1 MFFLSF
7 MSAMTAATG
16 TMSAAGFGIGTA
28 DALGAAFLC
37 LININRRA
45 AKNSQDNCHNQ
56 KIDHIL
62 FLSAGG
68 QFCLQFL
75 VRIDAQ
81 EDHDGCHDHY
91 CQQAAQETCAKA
103 AGGNQSANLVD
114 QEAQSVA
121 YTQLQQNAA
130 EEPLFVLDLCIH
142 CADGCKAGRSE

>member
-68 QFCLQFL
+68 QFCFQFP
-75 VRIDAQ
+75 VSIDAQ
-81 EDHDGCHDHY
+81 ENHNTHHNDNCHQSTKEARAY
-91 CQQAAQETCAKA
+91 G
-103 AGGNQSANLVD
+103 AGGD
-114 QEAQSVA
+114 
-121 YTQLQQNAA
+121 
-130 EEPLFVLDLCIH
+130 
-142 CADGCKAGRSE
+142 